1 MFRRS
6 FTPYFYRSTFL
17 IFSLQVKKIY
27 CKTTTSNN
35 VRSVKYGSI
44 NANRKVDKHSLARYK
59 TKTWLLQFLLL
70 SSLSLY
76 IFFLV
81 PLQRQTETEN
91 TFCYF
96 LIFVA
101 AIQRKKNMGK
111 VKTYCSKNVKM
122 FSRIFETGINKIYR
136 LKT

>member
-1 MFRRS
+1 MHLFYLQTYVSFAKVGGMQRMRGKRQNVAMKRKRHTTTPSYFCTVVGTTKNISMDILLFFKTKIIEVFRRS

-59 TKTWLLQFLLL
+59 TKT
-70 SSLSLY
+70 
-76 IFFLV
+76 
-81 PLQRQTETEN
+81 
-91 TFCYF
+91 
-96 LIFVA
+96 
-101 AIQRKKNMGK
+101 
-111 VKTYCSKNVKM
+111 
-122 FSRIFETGINKIYR
+122 
-136 LKT
+136 